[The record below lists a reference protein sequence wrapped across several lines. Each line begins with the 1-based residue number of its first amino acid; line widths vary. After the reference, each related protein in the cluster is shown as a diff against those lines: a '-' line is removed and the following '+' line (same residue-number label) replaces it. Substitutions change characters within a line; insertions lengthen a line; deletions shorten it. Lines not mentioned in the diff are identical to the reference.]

1 ALEVRFELSLL
12 SGACHPN
19 SQIGRPW
26 RLPQGVMMSS
36 PLSSV
41 PASSASFR
49 PSGVLTMPAN
59 ETSVLIF
66 GASGDLTARKLMP
79 ALFLLARKQYLPA
92 QIPIIGVARRE
103 KTEES
108 FRAELRE
115 SVSQH
120 VREVTGAEWD

>member
-1 ALEVRFELSLL
+1 
-12 SGACHPN
+12 
-19 SQIGRPW
+19 
-26 RLPQGVMMSS
+26 
-36 PLSSV
+36 
-41 PASSASFR
+41 
-49 PSGVLTMPAN
+49 MPAN

-103 KTEES
+103 KTDES

-115 SVSQH
+115 AVSQH